1 MTPFN
6 NRSAGEVR
14 PRSADYLFPRSGAGD
29 VTPPLAAGSPP
40 PSPSSL
46 MWDSNSDTVDT
57 VPLSPQSLSDFDTPQ
72 VEQDRR
78 YMSAMMYILLNGHYV
93 SNQMG

>member
-40 PSPSSL
+40 PSPSL
-46 MWDSNSDTVDT
+46 IFFLINLDS
-57 VPLSPQSLSDFDTPQ
+57 
-72 VEQDRR
+72 
-78 YMSAMMYILLNGHYV
+78 
-93 SNQMG
+93 